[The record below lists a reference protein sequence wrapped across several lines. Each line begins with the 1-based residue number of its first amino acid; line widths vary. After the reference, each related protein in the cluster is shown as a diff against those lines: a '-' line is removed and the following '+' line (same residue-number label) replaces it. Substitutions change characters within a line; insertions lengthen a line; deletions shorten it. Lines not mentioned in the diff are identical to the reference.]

1 MPDSEKRDEL
11 KRILRKAVSAL
22 GDISDKIDDVTSV
35 LSKALTLAEYK
46 EKAIIPEEIVETRK
60 ESYEP
65 VPITFEKKEERVA
78 EVSRVVARPINS
90 KFKTLE
96 SLISEGTHI
105 KSMASELD
113 GIKDWVMGLSP
124 TFSPILYQIDQW
136 SRKLKNYPY
145 EKLSD
150 QDGGELMYSIH
161 DWKVKLSKV

>member
-11 KRILRKAVSAL
+11 KKILRKAVSAL